1 VKKIIFFLV
10 CVFIVQHSVLSQ
22 FSPGK
27 LMKAH
32 SKLEGSSNCTK
43 CHDLGNKVTDKKC
56 LDCHKEI
63 RTLIY
68 QKRGYHAN
76 SAVKSKSCISC
87 HSDHHG
93 YEFDAIR
100 FDEKNFDHNKT
111 GYELEGKHKYTDCRE
126 CHKSSNISD
135 SKIKKRYKTYLG
147 LQSKCTSCHT
157 DYHQGTLS
165 QTCTKCHTMYDFK
178 KASNFDHNKTKYPLK
193 GAHSKVDCKECH
205 AKTTRNNKE
214 FQVFAGVKHANCTNC
229 HKDQHNGQ
237 FGTNCTKCHNNESWT
252 SFSSGS
258 GFDHDVTRFPLRGKH
273 VSVACDKCHKN
284 GDFSQKIN
292 FTNCVDCHTD
302 HHDGAMKL
310 PTEKITDCKR
320 CHNVNSWKNL
330 IVGNDFD
337 HDKTDFP
344 LVGRHVGVSC
354 VKCHKSGDLKKAVNF
369 SNCADCHDD
378 YHDGELKLATET
390 VTDCKRCHTVEKAF
404 TSSSFSFVDH
414 EKSKFPLKGAHVAT
428 PCFSCHKKTND
439 KRWNFKFTSQKCVE
453 CHDDIHKNT
462 ISEKFY
468 PDQKCQSC
476 HNENGWNDIKFDHSV
491 TNFKLLGRHQTVSC
505 RDCHFE
511 KNSSNSNVTK
521 QVFVGLNKECV
532 SCHQNFHGDQF
543 EINGVTECKRCHSS
557 DIDWKILTFNHDST
571 NFSLSGSHEKVACSE
586 CHKPSVQSDGKTMV
600 LYKIKNY
607 QCIDCH
613 Y

>member
-1 VKKIIFFLV
+1 MVS
-10 CVFIVQHSVLSQ
+10 VFIVQYSVLSQ

-63 RTLIY
+63 STLIY
-68 QKRGYHAN
+68 QKRGYHGN

-93 YEFDAIR
+93 SEFDAIR
-100 FDEKNFDHNKT
+100 FDEKNFNHNNT

-147 LQSKCTSCHT
+147 LQSKCTSCHA
-157 DYHQGTLS
+157 DYHQETLS
-165 QTCTKCHTMYDFK
+165 QTCTKCHTMNDFK

-193 GAHSKVDCKECH
+193 GAHTRVDCKECH
-205 AKTTRNNKE
+205 AITTRNNKE
-214 FQVFAGVKHANCTNC
+214 FQVFADVKHANCTNC

-252 SFSSGS
+252 SFSSGI
-258 GFDHDVTRFPLRGKH
+258 GFNHDETRFPLKGKH

-284 GDFSQKIN
+284 GDFSQKIK
-292 FTNCVDCHTD
+292 FTNCSDCH
-302 HHDGAMKL
+302 
-310 PTEKITDCKR
+310 I
-320 CHNVNSWKNL
+320 
-330 IVGNDFD
+330 
-337 HDKTDFP
+337 
-344 LVGRHVGVSC
+344 
-354 VKCHKSGDLKKAVNF
+354 
-369 SNCADCHDD
+369 D
-378 YHDGELKLATET
+378 YHDGELKLASET
-390 VTDCKRCHTVEKAF
+390 VTDCKRCHSVEYAF
-404 TSSSFSFVDH
+404 TYSSFSIKDH
-414 EKSKFPLKGAHVAT
+414 EKSKFPLKDAHVAT
-428 PCFSCHKKTND
+428 PCFSCHKTTKD
-439 KRWNFKFTSQKCVE
+439 KRWNFKFNTQKCVE
-453 CHDDIHKNT
+453 CHVDIHKNI

-476 HNENGWNDIKFDHSV
+476 HNENAWSDVKFDHST
-491 TNFKLLGRHQTVSC
+491 TNFKLSGKHQTVSC
-505 RDCHFE
+505 RECHFE
-511 KNSSNSNVTK
+511 KNSSNNNLIK

-532 SCHQNFHGDQF
+532 SCHTNSHGNQF
-543 EINGVTECKRCHSS
+543 EINGVTDCKSCHKS
-557 DIDWKILTFNHDST
+557 DLDWKIFNFDHENT
-571 NFSLSGSHEKVACSE
+571 NFSLSGAHEKVSCSE
-586 CHKPSVQSDGKTMV
+586 CHKPTIQSDGKTIV
-600 LYKIKNY
+600 LYKIKKY
-607 QCIDCH
+607 KCIDCH